1 MNDIVEGIR
10 QTILKNEDT
19 LTDYIA
25 EEANKYNEDEL
36 QLIRDKS
43 RWMITNDKWQD
54 TYSAINLMLNQ
65 K

>member
-43 RWMITNDKWQD
+43 RWMITNDKWKD